1 MASVQGGGSAAPAKP
16 DAAWVAQEF
25 VKRYYEVLAKH
36 PKYLNRFYKEESQF
50 TLTIRN
56 HGVPETRQTV
66 STTQAIQDK
75 VNSTVQGA
83 KITIEHSEAQYSL
96 NSGVLLQV
104 DGRLTLPNEVG
115 PSSAHYLYSSRLN
128 GCGGCGLHLYK
139 HPICLTEAAPK
150 SRTCTT

>member
-66 STTQAIQDK
+66 STTQVGPLCPVGHYSSCFGHCRLPSPASVASMQAIQEK

-104 DGRLTLPNEVG
+104 DGRLTPPNEVG
-115 PSSAHYLYSSRLN
+115 Q
-128 GCGGCGLHLYK
+128 
-139 HPICLTEAAPK
+139 
-150 SRTCTT
+150 